1 MGITR
6 QRVREIVGFT
16 FDGTRNDAPNWETRA
31 RAFKL
36 AAVRLAENHDSSPP
50 IPYYFNAALS
60 LELLLKAISV
70 ARGQQPEHTHDL
82 NKLCKQLKL
91 PISNDHECTL
101 ELLSELLIWSAR
113 YPIPKHE
120 SKWDRYFDSVLEKH
134 VVRQHSGNV
143 GSTMIHRERFPTREN
158 YLALWQ
164 QFEKAYEA
172 AMASVA

>member
-1 MGITR
+1 MGITN

-16 FDGTRNDAPNWETRA
+16 FDGTGNDAANWANRA
-31 RAFKL
+31 RAFQL
-36 AAVRLAENHDSSPP
+36 ATVRLAEDHDSSPP

-60 LELLLKAISV
+60 LELLLKAVRV

-113 YPIPKHE
+113 YPIPNRE
-120 SKWDRYFDSVLEKH
+120 SKWERYFDSVLEKH
-134 VVRQHSGNV
+134 VVRQRSGNV
-143 GSTMIHRERFPTREN
+143 GSTMIHRERFPTLEN
-158 YLALWQ
+158 YLALWE